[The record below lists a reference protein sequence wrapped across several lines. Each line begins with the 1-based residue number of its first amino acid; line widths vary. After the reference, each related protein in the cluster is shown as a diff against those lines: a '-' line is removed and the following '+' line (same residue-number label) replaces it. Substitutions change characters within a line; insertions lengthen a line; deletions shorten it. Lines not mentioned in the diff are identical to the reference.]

1 MKQIHQFFDRDSH
14 VFGAL
19 VGLAT
24 PAVLYVIFKN
34 ILSLMPFIA
43 QATGNPGNKIMLLS
57 LAGNLLWIRYF
68 LVNKKAENTGIA
80 LVSITLLMV
89 ILFFIFFR

>member
-1 MKQIHQFFDRDSH
+1 
-14 VFGAL
+14 
-19 VGLAT
+19 
-24 PAVLYVIFKN
+24 
-34 ILSLMPFIA
+34 MPFIA